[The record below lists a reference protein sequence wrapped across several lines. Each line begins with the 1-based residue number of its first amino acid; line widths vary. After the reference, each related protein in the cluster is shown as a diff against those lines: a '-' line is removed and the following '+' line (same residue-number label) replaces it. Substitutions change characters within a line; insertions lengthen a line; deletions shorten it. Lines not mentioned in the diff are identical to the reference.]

1 MFARAAIDA
10 GAQPATV
17 VPTGAVLYRNNKAGV
32 FVLGAD
38 NAASFRPVTVL
49 SRRDDQTSV
58 SGVEPG
64 VRVVVQG
71 AGFLSDGDKVTIST
85 GQPAAA
91 PAAAAPAK
99 K

>member
-1 MFARAAIDA
+1 
-10 GAQPATV
+10 
-17 VPTGAVLYRNNKAGV
+17 
-32 FVLGAD
+32 VLGAD
-38 NAASFRPVTVL
+38 ATVGFRPVTVL

-71 AGFLSDGDKVTIST
+71 AGFLNDGDKVTVST
-85 GQPAAA
+85 GQTA
-91 PAAAAPAK
+91 PTPVVTAAPAK

>member
-1 MFARAAIDA
+1 MMTINTICHAIKIIIRLTD
-10 GAQPATV
+10 
-17 VPTGAVLYRNNKAGV
+17 
-32 FVLGAD
+32 D

-71 AGFLSDGDKVTIST
+71 AGFLSDGDKVTVST